1 MFSEIV
7 KSSQEGAEYCR
18 SSCDGHLNLGY
29 GERVA
34 PLARPGPGLTLPG
47 VVEPLEA
54 AVEVGHRPEDAGL
67 APLGDEQAADHR
79 HVEMGG
85 EAGAELST
93 AVRGELAYQ
102 LSDRAASP
110 ARPGTW
116 DAWCRIEE
124 I

>member
-1 MFSEIV
+1 M
-7 KSSQEGAEYCR
+7 A
-18 SSCDGHLNLGY
+18 DLNLRY

-34 PLARPGPGLTLPG
+34 PLARPGPCLTLPC

-79 HVEMGG
+79 HVEMRG
-85 EAGAELST
+85 EAAAELST
-93 AVRGELAYQ
+93 AVQGEKLHYQ

-116 DAWCRIEE
+116 EGWCRIEE